1 VRSAFIETLCE
12 LAAKDER
19 IWLLTGDLGF
29 SVLERFSDRFPDRF
43 INAGVAEQNMTSVA
57 AGLAQCGKIV
67 FTYSI
72 ANFPTLRCLEQIRND
87 VCFHNA
93 NVKVTA
99 VGGGLTYGTLGYTHH
114 SVEDLAVLR
123 SLPNMTVVAPGDPVE
138 SRLATRA
145 IVAHSGPC
153 YLRLGADPLGEKALQ
168 EPIVHKADPAFVL
181 GRAIPVREG
190 KQLTLMSTGGMLKTV
205 VEAAEELAGDGIEA
219 AVLSLHTVK
228 PIDQDAILAAA
239 DKTRLI
245 ITVEEHSLVGGLGS
259 AVAEVLA
266 KARLGRVAFCSLGLE
281 EGSMRRGSQQ
291 YLRERAGLTPKSIA
305 ASARRLLEAS

>member
-1 VRSAFIETLCE
+1 MRTAFIETLCE

-43 INAGVAEQNMTSVA
+43 VNAGVAEQNMTSVA

-138 SRLATRA
+138 SRLATQA

-228 PIDQDAILAAA
+228 PIDQEAILAAA

-245 ITVEEHSLVGGLGS
+245 MTVEEHSLVGGLGS

-281 EGSMRRGSQQ
+281 EGPMRKGSQQ
-291 YLRERAGLTPKSIA
+291 HLREQAGLTPESIA
-305 ASARRLLEAS
+305 ASARTLLEAS

>member
-1 VRSAFIETLCE
+1 VRTAFIETLCE

-43 INAGVAEQNMTSVA
+43 VNAGVAEQNMTSVA

-138 SRLATRA
+138 SRLATQA

-228 PIDQDAILAAA
+228 PIDQEAILAAA

-245 ITVEEHSLVGGLGS
+245 MTVEEHSLVGGLGS

-266 KARLGRVAFCSLGLE
+266 KARLGRVAFCPLGLE

-291 YLRERAGLTPKSIA
+291 HLRELAGLTPESIA
-305 ASARRLLEAS
+305 ASARTLLEAS

>member
-1 VRSAFIETLCE
+1 VRTAFIETLCE

-43 INAGVAEQNMTSVA
+43 VNAGVAEQNMTSVA

-138 SRLATRA
+138 SRLATQA

-228 PIDQDAILAAA
+228 PIDQEAILAAA

-245 ITVEEHSLVGGLGS
+245 MTVEEHSLVGGLGS

-291 YLRERAGLTPKSIA
+291 HLRELAGLTPESIA
-305 ASARRLLEAS
+305 ASARTLLEAS

>member
-43 INAGVAEQNMTSVA
+43 VNAGVAEQNMTSVA

-245 ITVEEHSLVGGLGS
+245 MTVEEHSLVGGLGS

-291 YLRERAGLTPKSIA
+291 YLREHAGLTPESIA
-305 ASARRLLEAS
+305 ASARTLLEAS